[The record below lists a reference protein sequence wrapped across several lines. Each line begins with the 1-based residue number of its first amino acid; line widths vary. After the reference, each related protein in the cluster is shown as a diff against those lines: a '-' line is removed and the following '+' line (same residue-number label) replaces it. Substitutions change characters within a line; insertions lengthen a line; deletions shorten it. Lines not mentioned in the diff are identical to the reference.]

1 MSLATYQR
9 EERGDFDR
17 LARNRALLCQGAQDF
32 SEVGHLVSHTVRR
45 ANTSVDVDLR
55 VVRACITRISS
66 VRYRDH
72 IQIMHRQ
79 ISVRII
85 PDMSPRTA
93 VEWRRMHW
101 YDMRWVGCLVEGVCV
116 DTNPAQHK
124 PVGTRQTSH

>member
-1 MSLATYQR
+1 MNLTTYQR
-9 EERGDFDR
+9 EERGDFHG

-32 SEVGHLVSHTVRR
+32 SKVGRLVSYTVRR

-55 VVRACITRISS
+55 VVRAYITRISS

-72 IQIMHRQ
+72 IWITHRQ

-85 PDMSPRTA
+85 PEISPRTA

-116 DTNPAQHK
+116 DTNPVQ
-124 PVGTRQTSH
+124 